1 MRGISRAE
9 LIRFLFDRLG
19 LRGPLWEAAN
29 APTAAAA
36 LGMFQI
42 DSIRVTGLRNHDLA
56 WIARSDAPLATIFAS
71 RCTTASD
78 AANRSSAGGRW
89 RSGCCRK
96 SRAVTVADLPDNPVY
111 WYPPEDETAW
121 DRVHQTDD
129 GAVRIVPPL
138 DNLMFSR
145 KRFSQLFGFDYKFE
159 AYTPREQRRI
169 YFAMPVLHA
178 GDVVGLLDARLD
190 RSNGRPEWQIVGL
203 DMMKPAPPAALRAGI
218 HRLARGAGAAK
229 VAVATHTSRDLR
241 RALSG
246 RCDN

>member
-1 MRGISRAE
+1 VLKAATADQIGDRVGLHYGQWRGE
-9 LIRFLFDRLG
+9 
-19 LRGPLWEAAN
+19 
-29 APTAAAA
+29 
-36 LGMFQI
+36 
-42 DSIRVTGLRNHDLA
+42 SIK
-56 WIARSDAPLATIFAS
+56 
-71 RCTTASD
+71 
-78 AANRSSAGGRW
+78 RW
-89 RSGCCRK
+89 RALVERLLPQDA
-96 SRAVTVADLPDNPVY
+96 RAVTVAGLPDNPVY
-111 WYPPEDETAW
+111 WYRPEDGTAW

-159 AYTPREQRRI
+159 AYTPQEQRRF

-203 DMMKPAPPAALRAGI
+203 DMMKPVPPAALRAGI
-218 HRLARGAGAAK
+218 HRLARVAGAAT
-229 VAVATHTSRDLR
+229 VAVATRTSRDLR

-246 RCDN
+246 RCGD